1 MNAEIVKLPD
11 TATEP
16 EVSPKSRP
24 QKRNKNVKN
33 LRKPNK

>member
-24 QKRNKNVKN
+24 PKKKQKCKKS
-33 LRKPNK
+33 